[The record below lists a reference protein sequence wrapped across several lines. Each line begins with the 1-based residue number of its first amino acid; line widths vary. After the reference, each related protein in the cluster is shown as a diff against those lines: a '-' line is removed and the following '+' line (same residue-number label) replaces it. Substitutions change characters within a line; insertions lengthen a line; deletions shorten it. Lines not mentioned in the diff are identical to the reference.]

1 MDTSLERHFAAQ
13 EMAADRTL
21 VKLFLEA
28 VKVLKKGH
36 VLCFGSEGS
45 LAGIDEL
52 ASRDFWGISNC

>member
-1 MDTSLERHFAAQ
+1 MERHFAAQ

-45 LAGIDEL
+45 LAGIDERL
-52 ASRDFWGISNC
+52 LGNLKLLVQSLSHT